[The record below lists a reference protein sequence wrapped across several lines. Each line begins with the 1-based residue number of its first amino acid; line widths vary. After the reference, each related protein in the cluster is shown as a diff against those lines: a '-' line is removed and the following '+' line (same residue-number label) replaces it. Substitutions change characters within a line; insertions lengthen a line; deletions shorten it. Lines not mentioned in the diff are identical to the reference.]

1 MNPKFDLTKYEDYS
15 YHQSRLKRA
24 RSTLP
29 KTLNSKTISQHH
41 EAAKSKKLEFATS
54 FKLND
59 FTIEEKNEKA
69 SIPIYLSLKVNGLQ
83 QYTTY
88 FIQNGFGYDL
98 KALASLDSSGLFELI
113 ENCKFLPGHKE
124 RFLKMLE
131 QLQKTYQI
139 NGKNDNL
146 REASRKVSK
155 FGRQILSAKKPE
167 SVKRKLENNLKV
179 ENSAKKNDSNLQK
192 EQKLKIESEKKFSL
206 ASFNV
211 YENMKRLNLKQLKN
225 EMKTRDCGLESQ
237 KPIKKVENSQN
248 YFLKTINSSKFDLKI
263 EASIPLKNSS
273 QNLERLSPEEQK
285 NNTFKSQK
293 SNQKT
298 ENKLLKIDK
307 EKNSEEKLAQNL
319 KITPHSN
326 FKPENKNCETLNSSS
341 NYDGVISGPPFPT
354 IFSRQYSLQ
363 ESTFLQAPE
372 NELKEFQEFHE
383 IDFVFKSVAMLV
395 TGLFKTHYFDKI
407 NQKDAD
413 SILAIKYKSFTSKI
427 LLKYS
432 QSSNTSKEEIVNTSF
447 KPFEEKSEGIN
458 GAKNSTNLYSNQ
470 SSKKIGKKTQNL
482 SIIQETEA
490 DLFANNS
497 LSEIQFHEK
506 LRKTEIEN
514 LNTRKMHRN
523 DLDVILNE
531 ESVEGLL
538 RQLHS
543 KCPLNRRNLIFTLVV
558 LHLIFSSENVE
569 LVFFHWSVLLTAAV
583 FYEYEK
589 LTTDF
594 VFDEQI
600 FVEFEN
606 QRLVFIKNEI
616 RDVRDQIK
624 AEIDSL
630 FGTFKNSFS
639 VISELFE
646 EEINRLEI

>member
-29 KTLNSKTISQHH
+29 KTLNSKTISEHH
-41 EAAKSKKLEFATS
+41 EVAKSKKLEFATS

-98 KALASLDSSGLFELI
+98 KALANLDSSVLFELI

-124 RFLKMLE
+124 RFLKMLK
-131 QLQKTYQI
+131 QLQKMYQI
-139 NGKNDNL
+139 NGKNDHL
-146 REASRKVSK
+146 GKTSRKVSK
-155 FGRQILSAKKPE
+155 FGRQILSAKKQE
-167 SVKRKLENNLKV
+167 NVKRKLENNLKD
-179 ENSAKKNDSNLQK
+179 ENSAIKIDSNLQK
-192 EQKLKIESEKKFSL
+192 EQKIKIESEKKFSL

-211 YENMKRLNLKQLKN
+211 YENMKRLNLKELKN
-225 EMKTRDCGLESQ
+225 ETKNRDCGLETQ
-237 KPIKKVENSQN
+237 KPIKKVANSQN
-248 YFLKTINSSKFDLKI
+248 YFLKNINSSKFDLKI
-263 EASIPLKNSS
+263 EESFPFKNSS
-273 QNLERLSPEEQK
+273 QNLEGFLPEEQK

-293 SNQKT
+293 SNQQT

-307 EKNSEEKLAQNL
+307 EIDFEGKLTKNP
-319 KITPHSN
+319 KITLHSE

-341 NYDGVISGPPFPT
+341 NYDGLLSGPSFPT

-372 NELKEFQEFHE
+372 NESKEFQEFHQ
-383 IDFVFKSVAMLV
+383 IDFIFKSVAALV

-407 NQKDAD
+407 NQKDVD
-413 SILAIKYKSFTSKI
+413 SHLAIKYKSFSLKI

-447 KPFEEKSEGIN
+447 KHFEEKSKGIN
-458 GAKNSTNLYSNQ
+458 GTKNSTNLYSNQ
-470 SSKKIGKKTQNL
+470 SLKKVRKKTQNL

-497 LSEIQFHEK
+497 LNEIQFHEK
-506 LRKTEIEN
+506 LRKTEIGN
-514 LNTRKMHRN
+514 LNHRKMHRN
-523 DLDVILNE
+523 DLDMILNE
-531 ESVEGLL
+531 ESVEGFL

-558 LHLIFSSENVE
+558 LHLIFSSENAE
-569 LVFFHWSVLLTAAV
+569 LVFFHWSVLLTASV

-600 FVEFEN
+600 FVELEN
-606 QRLVFIKNEI
+606 HRLVFVKDEI

-630 FGTFKNSFS
+630 FGAFRSSFS